1 MQPQGALRTVSSWAY
16 RPKGKGLVM
25 AAGEE
30 RSQQSFFAKF
40 TADDLEILRK
50 VNRDADKQNEDTEG
64 EKTRTSS
71 PISTQEGNN

>member
-1 MQPQGALRTVSSWAY
+1 
-16 RPKGKGLVM
+16 M